1 MDFVLTPRKDHAFV
15 FDVYDKKERKLSR
28 SQFYRMFGDELAT
41 AFNEG
46 RVAPKSAERIPILI
60 EGDSW
65 TNLLWPLSAAFGF
78 ERNFCD
84 VIELEQYSDVE
95 NRGWPG
101 DTLENIVAEKDYE
114 ALLKAGQ
121 RAFFIFSAAGNDVL
135 GGGSLKKFVRNRSA
149 INPSEPVEN
158 WIVTSEMN
166 KALRRITLGYRTVAR
181 ECEVW
186 TQGKTRMLVHGYD
199 YPIARENGVWL
210 GTPFAELGY
219 DLASDRAVI
228 DEILRHLVDKLYATL
243 HAVAA
248 IHPNVKVI
256 NLRGL
261 VAGRWTDELH
271 TAREASEDI
280 AAAFLHEM
288 TASLIS

>member
-1 MDFVLTPRKDHAFV
+1 MDFKLSPRKDHAFV
-15 FDVYDKKERKLSR
+15 FDVYDQKDRILSR
-28 SQFYRMFGDELAT
+28 SEFYRMFGDELAT
-41 AFNEG
+41 AFDEG
-46 RVAPKSAERIPILI
+46 RVAAKSAERIPILI

-84 VIELEQYSDVE
+84 VIELEQDSDVE

-101 DTLENIVAEKDYE
+101 DTLENIVAEKQYE

-121 RAFFIFSAAGNDVL
+121 REFFIFSAAGNDVL
-135 GGGSLKKFVRNRSA
+135 GGGSLKKFVRNRAA
-149 INPSEPVEN
+149 IDPGEPVEN
-158 WIVTSEMN
+158 WIITSEMN
-166 KALRRITLGYRTVAR
+166 EALRRITLGYRTVAR
-181 ECEVW
+181 ECDEW

-199 YPIARENGVWL
+199 YPVAREDGVWL
-210 GTPFAELGY
+210 GRPFGELGY

-228 DEILRHLVDKLYATL
+228 DQILRHLVDKLYATL

-248 IHPNVKVI
+248 LHPIVKVI
-256 NLRGL
+256 NLREL

-271 TAREASEDI
+271 TEREASEDI
-280 AAAFLHEM
+280 AAEFLNEM
-288 TASLIS
+288 RAARIS